1 MELKKKLK
9 SDAQMC
15 PNCRKS
21 LTKRRSRSTSRA
33 TPTSATPT
41 SPTLLAVK
49 RNHEDDI
56 DAGGGGDS
64 GGGGGGEGGGG
75 GGCGAGDESFDSTT
89 ARYSGLIST
98 LKSFVES
105 PQLQRRNPV
114 SPSRNGSEMPLS
126 QHRDPSS

>member
-33 TPTSATPT
+33 TPTSATLT

-56 DAGGGGDS
+56 DAGGGG
-64 GGGGGGEGGGG
+64 GGGEGDG

-126 QHRDPSS
+126 QHRDPSW

>member
-56 DAGGGGDS
+56 DAGGGG
-64 GGGGGGEGGGG
+64 GEGDG

-114 SPSRNGSEMPLS
+114 SPSRNGGEMPLS